1 MSCACVWPPPCV
13 RKESVK
19 PRKSTAILIA
29 TWVSTF
35 VVYLF
40 VKPAD
45 GTTTEPVT
53 LINSVPSWVNPTQ

>member
-1 MSCACVWPPPCV
+1 
-13 RKESVK
+13 VK
-19 PRKSTAILIA
+19 PRKSTAILMA

-45 GTTTEPVT
+45 TTSTGPVS
-53 LINSVPSWVNPTQ
+53 LLNAVPTWVDQTP

>member
-1 MSCACVWPPPCV
+1 M
-13 RKESVK
+13 
-19 PRKSTAILIA
+19 A

-45 GTTTEPVT
+45 TTSTGPVS
-53 LINSVPSWVNPTQ
+53 LLNAVPTWVDQTP